1 MTPSAITST
10 KSRSKVKKGLEVY
23 PTMGCDHNRIIAP
36 SLSYLESAGLA
47 GWAIVG
53 LAAAGRAVLQA
64 TLGPLLVGL
73 VRRAT
78 ESDLD
83 THMNRTPHTT
93 HQQCF
98 VKISPYDAARII
110 KPLSHEGRPTTYC
123 ELCLLSFDS
132 KDMVNGM
139 KIRITNQLE

>member
-1 MTPSAITST
+1 
-10 KSRSKVKKGLEVY
+10 VKKGLEVY

-36 SLSYLESAGLA
+36 SSTIVISLRYLESAGLA
-47 GWAIVG
+47 GWAVVG

-83 THMNRTPHTT
+83 AHESHST
-93 HQQCF
+93 HQQYLVEF
-98 VKISPYDAARII
+98 SPYVDAARTIN
-110 KPLSHEGRPTTYC
+110 PLS
-123 ELCLLSFDS
+123 LS
-132 KDMVNGM
+132 
-139 KIRITNQLE
+139 